1 MRAIV
6 YAGAGGPEVV
16 QVREVSTPKP
26 GAGEVRVQVR
36 AAGLNR
42 ADILQRRGG
51 YPVPPGWPQDIPGLE
66 FAGEVESLGAGV
78 TRWAIGDRVMGL
90 VGGGAHAEQVVVR
103 EGELL
108 SVPDGIDWPA
118 AAAIPEAFLT
128 AWDALVVRARAKRGD
143 RVLIHAAASG
153 IGSAAVQVAQ
163 LLGTTT
169 IGTSRSAAKL
179 VRLAAL
185 GLTHSIDTSTRGFR
199 EQLDAPVDVI
209 LDLLGGPAFAANLDA
224 LVPGGRLVL
233 IGFLGGGAFNGDIG
247 PILRKRLQVT
257 GTLMR
262 VRGPEERGELAAAW
276 RRELA
281 PAFDAG
287 TLRPVV
293 GAVVPM
299 VEVTR
304 AHALMET
311 NDLFGKCVLTW

>member
-6 YAGAGGPEVV
+6 YEGSGGPDVV
-16 QVREVSTPKP
+16 SLREVSTPAP
-26 GAGEVRVQVR
+26 GAGEVRVRVR

-42 ADILQRRGG
+42 ADILQRRGA
-51 YPVPPGWPQDIPGLE
+51 YPVPAGWPKDIPGLE
-66 FAGEVESLGAGV
+66 FAGDVESLGAGV
-78 TRWAIGDRVMGL
+78 TRWEIGHRVMGL
-90 VGGGAHAEQVVVR
+90 VGGGAHAEYVVMR
-103 EGELL
+103 EAELL
-108 SVPDGIDWPA
+108 AVPEGMDWPE

-128 AWDALVVRARAKRGD
+128 AWDALVVRARTKPGE
-143 RVLIHAAASG
+143 RVLIHAAGSG

-163 LLGTTT
+163 LLGAAT

-179 VRLAAL
+179 VRLATL
-185 GLTHSIDTSTRGFR
+185 GLAQGIDTSVRGFR
-199 EQLDAPVDVI
+199 EQLDAPVEVI

-233 IGFLGGGAFNGDIG
+233 IGFLGGGVFNGDIG

-262 VRGPEERGELAAAW
+262 VRGPEERAELAAAW

-293 GAVVPM
+293 GAAVPM
-299 VEVTR
+299 AEITR

>member
-6 YAGAGGPEVV
+6 YTQAGGPEVLRV
-16 QVREVSTPKP
+16 KEVPAPNP
-26 GAGEVRVQVR
+26 GPGEVRVRIR

-66 FAGEVESLGAGV
+66 FAGEVEALGAGV
-78 TRWAIGDRVMGL
+78 SRWEIGGRVMGL
-90 VGGGAHAEQVVVR
+90 VGGGAHAEYVVVR

-108 SVPDGIDWPA
+108 AVPEGMEWPRS
-118 AAAIPEAFLT
+118 AAIPEAFLT
-128 AWDALVVRARAKRGD
+128 AWDALVIRARVKPGE
-143 RVLIHAAASG
+143 RVLIHAAGSG
-153 IGSAAVQVAQ
+153 IGTAAVQVGRQ
-163 LLGTTT
+163 LGAHV

-179 VRLAAL
+179 VRLTAL
-185 GLTHSIDTSTRGFR
+185 GLQQGIDTSTRGFR
-199 EQLDAPVDVI
+199 EQLDGPVDVI

-224 LVPGGRLVL
+224 LLPGGRMVL
-233 IGFLGGGAFNGDIG
+233 IGFLGGGAFSGDIG

-262 VRGPEERGELAAAW
+262 VRGPEERAELAAAW

-287 TLRPVV
+287 TLEPVV

-299 VEVTR
+299 VEIVR
-304 AHALMET
+304 AHALMEE
-311 NDLFGKCVLTW
+311 NALFGKCVLTW